1 MLLCECIELVLD
13 IGRCKKLLMV
23 KSEEAQ
29 FTTEF
34 LVFRGHQRTVVL
46 VLLLDFVDLTLDVVI
61 IGGFFG
67 LAGEV

>member
-1 MLLCECIELVLD
+1 
-13 IGRCKKLLMV
+13 MV

-46 VLLLDFVDLTLDVVI
+46 VLLLDFVDLSLDVVV

>member
-1 MLLCECIELVLD
+1 
-13 IGRCKKLLMV
+13 MV
-23 KSEEAQ
+23 KSKEAQ

>member
-13 IGRCKKLLMV
+13 IGRYKELLMV

-34 LVFRGHQRTVVL
+34 LVFRGHQRTVLL
-46 VLLLDFVDLTLDVVI
+46 VLLLDFAYLSLDVVI
-61 IGGFFG
+61 NGGFFG